1 MTLPCNVSFKT
12 CLKTPDEAALATQK
26 YTIELQLVLTILT
39 KSLKTRRYASSAIIL
54 LLKQGS
60 ASWFWVDR
68 EVGQAG
74 RRRGAGSGSKDPP
87 LRRTVK
93 TSVNISEK
101 TGFMLDS

>member
-1 MTLPCNVSFKT
+1 MTLPCIVSFKT

-54 LLKQGS
+54 LHVLKQGS

-74 RRRGAGSGSKDPP
+74 RQAGAE
-87 LRRTVK
+87 VQAAVQK
-93 TSVNISEK
+93 TLLSVEP
-101 TGFMLDS
+101 